1 MDLSVGRSVPGQT
14 GSYKIQELLSFS
26 DRSKSYSCLSHGG
39 QRFRIKLYDGNST
52 MKGSVRER
60 YGQIPKMEGV
70 ISRIDYGEVDGCPFD
85 VFEAWEGDISRKII
99 SQSAVKKQIIL
110 PLNEALRAMHEMGI
124 LVRDIT
130 PRHIL
135 FDSYGRACALSAFS
149 NLALLNRVATATHKR
164 SFGADPRFI
173 APEVDRE
180 GFSPAS
186 DYYALG
192 IALYAIYKGPQA
204 LDDIQETMWQ
214 NWKTLGVLPFEMD
227 NRVRGERFSTFTQ
240 SDRLEYLI
248 MGLTLPDPTVR
259 WGYGE
264 VRAWCYDQNIPLV
277 QRGNRESY
285 DMAIPLTI
293 RGANC
298 WSYRQLADSL
308 AHNSDAVTDLATLQR
323 IVRHISRWD
332 IKTSEKLERATQE
345 NLSIPGKIF
354 RWVYILDPSTQG
366 LWWNGKQYRS
376 CEELAIE
383 AEMNQSSLSSLA
395 TILRNEC
402 ISFWLDNTANAVNV
416 ATKDMIRALESEEGR
431 GETVGANRFIQ
442 VFGTEHR
449 FRYHGRS
456 YRSIGELLRNSAES
470 KVLTEKQAN
479 EILANQSFRAWIWS
493 SGYGNA
499 LRKVEE
505 NGAEKGISKFDT
517 FLLLCE
523 RIGLDSDR
531 EAVRRVYLKHGE
543 YAPVFW
549 LQENIDNYS
558 FVGSGE
564 RLKMQFLS
572 GFVTEALSIGQM
584 QVELPEQFRVYLEI
598 VRASKDRCDVIPYNT
613 RYAFTENWK
622 GIEVAPLFLERV
634 GMV

>member
-1 MDLSVGRSVPGQT
+1 MDLCVGRSVLGQT
-14 GSYKIQELLSFS
+14 GSYMIQELLSFS
-26 DRSKSYSCLSHGG
+26 DRSKNYSCLDSGG
-39 QRFRIKLYDGNST
+39 QRLRIKLYDGNCT
-52 MKGSVRER
+52 MKGPVRER
-60 YGQIPKMEGV
+60 YSQLPKMEGV
-70 ISRIDYGEVDGCPFD
+70 VSRIDYGEVDGYPFD

-99 SQSAVKKQIIL
+99 SQSAVKKQIIM
-110 PLNEALRAMHEMGI
+110 PLNEALRAMYEMGI

-135 FDSYGRACALSAFS
+135 FDDYGRSCALSAFS
-149 NLALLNRVATATHKR
+149 NLTLLNRMATATHKR

-180 GFSPAS
+180 GYSSAS

-192 IALYAIYKGPQA
+192 VALYAIYKGPQA
-204 LDDIQETMWQ
+204 LDSIPEAMWR
-214 NWKTLGVLPFEMD
+214 NWKTLGVLPYETN
-227 NRVRGERFSTFTQ
+227 NRIRGESFSTFTQ

-248 MGLTLPDPTVR
+248 MGLTMPDPSVR

-277 QRGNRESY
+277 QRGNRENY

-293 RGANC
+293 RGTNC

-308 AHNSDAVTDLATLQR
+308 AHNPDAVADPSTLQR

-332 IKTSEKLERATQE
+332 TKTSEKLEMAMQE
-345 NLSIPGKIF
+345 NTSIPGKIF

-366 LWWNGKQYRS
+366 LWWNGKQYHS
-376 CEELAIE
+376 CEELASE
-383 AEMNQSSLSSLA
+383 AVLSENSLSALA
-395 TILRNEC
+395 TILRNGC
-402 ISFWLDNTANAVNV
+402 ISFWLDNTANSVNA
-416 ATKDMIRALESEEGR
+416 ATKDMVRALESEECR

-442 VFGTEHR
+442 VFGTAHR
-449 FRYHGRS
+449 FRYHGRT
-456 YRSIGELLRNSAES
+456 YHSISELLSNYSGS
-470 KVLTEKQAN
+470 KALTEKQAS

-493 SGYGNA
+493 GGYGNA
-499 LRKVEE
+499 LRMVEE

-531 EAVRRVYLKHGE
+531 ETARRVYLKHGD

-549 LQENIDNYS
+549 LQENIDRYS

-572 GFVTEALSIGQM
+572 GFVTEFLSIGQM
-584 QVELPEQFRVYLEI
+584 QAELPEQLRIYLEI
-598 VRASKDRCDVIPYNT
+598 VRASKDRGDVIPYNT
-613 RYAFTENWK
+613 RYAFTENWR

-634 GMV
+634 GTA